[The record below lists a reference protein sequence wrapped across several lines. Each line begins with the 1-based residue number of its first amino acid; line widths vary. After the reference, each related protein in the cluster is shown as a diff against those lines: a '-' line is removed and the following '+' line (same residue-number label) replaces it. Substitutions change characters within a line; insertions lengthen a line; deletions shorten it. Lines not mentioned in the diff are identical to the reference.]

1 MNTTLFT
8 NGPASNVD
16 STWIAPPSGIA
27 TVVLRAA
34 DQLRDQ
40 VLVPQARCVD
50 ILLDLYLATDD
61 IGLKWSIAERI
72 NDLKGRKTV
81 RVTTFGLTRSVR
93 KGVAQ
98 PRGELANQSEPWG
111 SRALTLQYFD
121 ERSY

>member
-27 TVVLRAA
+27 TVVLHAA

-81 RVTTFGLTRSVR
+81 RVDDLRADLDAI
-93 KGVAQ
+93 VAIAAESEAL
-98 PRGELANQSEPWG
+98 ELAY
-111 SRALTLQYFD
+111 RAA
-121 ERSY
+121 